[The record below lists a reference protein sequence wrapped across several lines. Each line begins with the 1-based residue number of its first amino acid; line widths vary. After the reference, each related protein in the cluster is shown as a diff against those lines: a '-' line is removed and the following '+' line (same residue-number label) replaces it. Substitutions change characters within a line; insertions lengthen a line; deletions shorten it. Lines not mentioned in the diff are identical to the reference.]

1 MNVRILV
8 IIVLGLVGLV
18 GLGMSLCGGFFTV
31 AGLADLG
38 DHGRRSG
45 EFRMSGFLI
54 MSVPSLLVGLGLVL
68 LAARG
73 INKRSGDSADRTS
86 H

>member
-1 MNVRILV
+1 MNLRVLV

-31 AGLADLG
+31 VGIADLG
-38 DHGRRSG
+38 AHAAHPG

-54 MSVPSLLVGLGLVL
+54 MAVPSLLVGLALVV
-68 LAARG
+68 LAGRG
-73 INKRSGDSADRTS
+73 IKRRSGDSVDKTPR
-86 H
+86 